1 MEKIYISGKI
11 TGIED
16 EAEKLFAE
24 AEIILREMGCDP
36 INPFT
41 LNHEHDKSWK
51 SYMAED
57 IKALVDCDT
66 IFMLPNWKQSPG
78 ARIERKLAKYLGIK
92 IMYEESPSNFFQKL
106 LVFPTWILTGLC
118 RPFFPADHAW
128 KGTRFTLEDWADG
141 VTVFNKQINLFFWLS
156 SILLSILTYKIINL

>member
-51 SYMAED
+51 SYMAQD

-66 IFMLPNWKQSPG
+66 MFMLSNWKNSTG
-78 ARIERKLAKYLGIK
+78 ARIERKIAKYLGIK
-92 IMYEESPSNFFQKL
+92 IRYEESPSSIFKKL
-106 LVFPTWILTGLC
+106 LVLPTWILTGFC
-118 RPFFPADHAW
+118 RPLFPANHAW
-128 KGTRFTLEDWADG
+128 IKRRFSLEEWADNA
-141 VTVFNKQINLFFWLS
+141 NKLNISFAVFFWLS
-156 SILLSILTYKIINL
+156 GILNISILFKYFF